1 MQTFETHA
9 PIHTHVEIGSGSVTL
24 TATDTTETT
33 VEVTG
38 RGADGTEV
46 TFNGGELRVIGPKQN
61 SFFRDG
67 SIHVAVTLPSESTL
81 AVRSGSADLKAAGAL
96 GEVDVKSGSGDVVLE
111 TVGEARIKTGSGDI
125 EITTARGD
133 LSVKSGSGDVKLGAA
148 TAVQV
153 TTGSGDLVA
162 GDVTGPTAVKTG
174 SGDVSIETSGGD
186 LSFMT
191 GSGELA
197 VRRAERGRVNVKGAS
212 GSVRLGVPRGLPVW
226 TDINTVSGHVRS
238 DLDSAGA
245 PAEGQDYLEVRAI
258 TVSGHVHLLHSN

>member
-1 MQTFETHA
+1 MQTFETHS
-9 PIHTHVEIGSGSVTL
+9 PIHAHVEIGSGSVTL

-38 RGADGTEV
+38 RGADATEV
-46 TFNGGELRVIGPKQN
+46 TFESGELRVIGPKQA
-61 SFFRDG
+61 SFFRDA
-67 SIHVAVTLPSESTL
+67 SIHVALTLPHESSL
-81 AVRSGSADLKAAGAL
+81 ALRSGSADLKATGTL
-96 GEVDVKSGSGDVVLE
+96 GVVDVKSGSGDVLLE

-125 EITTARGD
+125 SITTTRGD
-133 LSVKSGSGDVKLGAA
+133 LSIKSGSGDVKLGTAA
-148 TAVQV
+148 AVQV
-153 TTGSGDLVA
+153 TTGSGDLIA
-162 GDVTGPTAVKTG
+162 GTITGPTAVKTG

-191 GSGELA
+191 GSGELG

-238 DLDSAGA
+238 DLESAGQ
-245 PAEGQDYLEVRAI
+245 PADGQDHLEVRAT